1 MPTYYTSRLAKD
13 NMTFHDF
20 ALLCSRQFGAC
31 ISMRDEPGEKL
42 PPERFEPSPYHLTR
56 QADAETRLA
65 YLHALTPA
73 DVAKLASED
82 YNLAVVRYEMRA
94 AQDDA
99 LRAKYEAMLAKVNAW
114 TPPTP
119 DHQAL
124 KDEMIRQLTESI
136 AYDTG
141 YTPDPPVKE
150 TPETWLQKQ
159 LDAAERELR
168 NAQEQYEKEVQ
179 SVARRT
185 AWIAALR
192 ASLNPE
198 E

>member
-31 ISMRDEPGEKL
+31 ISMRDEPGDKL
-42 PPERFEPSPYHLTR
+42 PPERFEPSPYYLTR
-56 QADAETRLA
+56 QSEANRKLIQ
-65 YLHALTPA
+65 LRNLSPA

-82 YNLAVVRYEMRA
+82 YDLAA
-94 AQDDA
+94 AQYEIRRAEDAA
-99 LRAKYEAMLAKVNAW
+99 LRTKYEAMLAKVNAW

-119 DHQAL
+119 DHQGL

-141 YTPDPPVKE
+141 YTPPPPVKE

-159 LDAAERELR
+159 LDAAEHQLR
-168 NAQEQYEKEVQ
+168 NAQEQHEKEVQ
-179 SVARRT
+179 NAARRT
-185 AWIAALR
+185 AWIATLR